1 MMAFPV
7 LDRKEKRIQAR
18 ERGRKGRAKP
28 DCKGAVKQT
37 NQHPEKRLFAP
48 SLGREG
54 RAEKGSSGL
63 DSRLSILH
71 AIPLSSLDECVPR
84 SGQIA
89 LLEQGAD
96 LLLTVGGLTEAAEF
110 GEELDGSGKGVYGV
124 GDGG

>member
-54 RAEKGSSGL
+54 KAEKGSSGF
-63 DSRLSILH
+63 RLTPEHPPCYTTLQPGRMRPSQR
-71 AIPLSSLDECVPR
+71 ADR
-84 SGQIA
+84 SP
-89 LLEQGAD
+89 
-96 LLLTVGGLTEAAEF
+96 
-110 GEELDGSGKGVYGV
+110 
-124 GDGG
+124 